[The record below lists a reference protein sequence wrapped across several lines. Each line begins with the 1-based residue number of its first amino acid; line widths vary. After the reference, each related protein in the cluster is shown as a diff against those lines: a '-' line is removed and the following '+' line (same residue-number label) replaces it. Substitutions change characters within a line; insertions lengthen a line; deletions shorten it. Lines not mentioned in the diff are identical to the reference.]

1 MYEIFEAFNSITEKP
16 LSDKEIKRALDKAK
30 AQPKDKVSLAKAPWD
45 KEDKKD
51 ESVNEGE
58 TGTVIFNAE
67 EGGILVSVDGK
78 PVGWAPTPKHLAQML
93 GKMGVDASTPMFHS
107 SDVDF
112 ASEEGF
118 DSDDGA
124 HEFIDSALEM
134 VGLSESSCKRMN
146 EADVEENAFNQAA
159 AAAARAGKDSF
170 EFGGKTHKTTMDK
183 STAHKLD
190 DDVVAESASDDMREE
205 IFDFAEEIQRG
216 MHSYDNVVDELND
229 MFDRVM
235 AHRTDKVLMNAF
247 KTLRQIEADDCQ
259 EDEDGFKECNKIAQ
273 DAMDIIRGQND
284 DDMFEDSVEERKL
297 TGGEK
302 HRMKDLEKKI
312 DKKDF
317 IERYGKE
324 KGESV
329 YYATVT
335 KMAKKDSAKAK
346 RKKADENTT
355 SGSVAASAST
365 DSANP
370 YGNPSIYESAY
381 NKKIDSVL
389 SEGMNVS
396 MSSSTDGGD
405 SLTVTATDED
415 AHALARLLKMAGLPA
430 PASTG
435 CGCGA
440 TPCECGVME
449 EDLANSPDPQ
459 YSDTDTMVNTLS
471 GGLNGKKTTG
481 QTTGAPVNRDARRG
495 SLGDMAESIEKELH
509 DQLWENYSQ
518 YKK

>member
-1 MYEIFEAFNSITEKP
+1 MYEIFESFNQITEKP
-16 LSDKEIKRALDKAK
+16 LSDREIKQALAK
-30 AQPKDKVSLAKAPWD
+30 AASQPKGKVSLAKAPWD
-45 KEDKKD
+45 KDEEVKEGGMSDIDIQAQEFAQDAIEMAKDIQKDDYYFSDSTYFEFTDGLDMDNDALIDHDLVQTVLRALPNVDMEDEEIKQAVDALANMNIK
-51 ESVNEGE
+51 EGASKVNEGE
-58 TGTVIFNAE
+58 TGTVIFHADD
-67 EGGILVSVDGK
+67 GGIGVHIDGK
-78 PVGWAPTPKHLAQML
+78 PKGWAGHPKELAQML
-93 GKMGVDASTPMFHS
+93 SKMGVDASTPMFHS

-124 HEFIDSALEM
+124 HDMIDSALEM
-134 VGLSESSCKRMN
+134 MGLSESSCKRMN

-170 EFGGKTHKTTMDK
+170 EFDGKTHKTTMKKD
-183 STAHKLD
+183 TAHQLD
-190 DDVVAESASDDMREE
+190 DDV
-205 IFDFAEEIQRG
+205 Q
-216 MHSYDNVVDELND
+216 
-229 MFDRVM
+229 
-235 AHRTDKVLMNAF
+235 
-247 KTLRQIEADDCQ
+247 
-259 EDEDGFKECNKIAQ
+259 
-273 DAMDIIRGQND
+273 D
-284 DDMFEDSVEERKL
+284 DDMVERKL
-297 TGGEK
+297 SGGEK
-302 HRMKDLEKKI
+302 HRMKDLEKKM

-381 NKKIDSVL
+381 NKKIDAVL

-405 SLTVTATDED
+405 SLTVTATDDD
-415 AHALARLLKMAGLPA
+415 AHALARLLKMAGMPA
-430 PASTG
+430 PADKG

-495 SLGDMAESIEKELH
+495 SLGDVAESIEQELH